1 MNKQVRSRTFDES
14 YKMNRISNYSSFL
27 YSKPQKINQQN
38 KRRLFL
44 IISLSAF
51 SSFAHSDNSSY
62 TRHYQSYYEDE
73 THSHTQPAVNPDI
86 KSTQHQ
92 EPVATQQQ
100 PLNKAMSGSE
110 LQNTPQLTIA
120 TAVTTEK
127 AENKVSE
134 ASNQVS
140 VVRLRQNELPVH
152 WDGIGNNMA
161 AGGLHGNIGS
171 QIEIEDNRRSDNSKN
186 SGKFKLATIQAF
198 LKHDE
203 LPNWYFGFY
212 NAREDN
218 YKGMYTNQDYSSSN
232 TINEIFVGHI
242 FETWRGNFGTEL
254 MGGSETGTKRWKYR
268 LKLWQDIRISSKWSL
283 GGYLFGEEQPQN
295 SQPGN
300 NDLSQHIFE
309 TEPVLQYLINPDM
322 GLFLRPFYVYK
333 RQERGNWGD
342 IVEQEWKASIGVWRN
357 WYPLLSSVYAG
368 VGQKKT
374 TNASDSDIL
383 FYDGRYKYI
392 GGTLSYP
399 VVGDLR
405 LYGEFKARFGKEDGE
420 WTEKGSFWSPFTI
433 VGVVYN
439 F

>member
-1 MNKQVRSRTFDES
+1 
-14 YKMNRISNYSSFL
+14 MNRISNYSRFL
-27 YSKPQKINQQN
+27 YSKPQKMYPQK
-38 KRRLFL
+38 KRKIF
-44 IISLSAF
+44 IILSLSAF
-51 SSFAHSDNSSY
+51 SSFAFGDSSGY
-62 TRHYQSYYEDE
+62 TRHYQSYYENE
-73 THSHTQPAVNPDI
+73 TNSRVQPTVNSDVTSTKHQQPAVQQ
-86 KSTQHQ
+86 KSLNNTLPGAEQHNSQPTTAKTQ
-92 EPVATQQQ
+92 ATER
-100 PLNKAMSGSE
+100 A
-110 LQNTPQLTIA
+110 
-120 TAVTTEK
+120 EK
-127 AENKVSE
+127 KTNE
-134 ASNQVS
+134 ADNQVS

-152 WDGIGNNMA
+152 WDGIGNNME
-161 AGGLHGNIGS
+161 AGGLHGNIAS

-203 LPNWYFGFY
+203 LPGWYFGFY

-218 YKGMYTNQDYSSSN
+218 YKGMYTNQDYSGSN

-254 MGGSETGTKRWKYR
+254 MGGSESGNKRWKYR
-268 LKLWQDIRISSKWSL
+268 LKLWQDIRLSSKWSL

-309 TEPVLQYLINPDM
+309 TEPVLQYLVNPDM
-322 GLFLRPFYVYK
+322 GVFLRPFYVYK

-357 WYPLLSSVYAG
+357 WYPLLSSVYVG
-368 VGQKKT
+368 IGQKKT
-374 TNASDSDIL
+374 TNASDSDVL

-399 VVGDLR
+399 VIGDLR

-433 VGVVYN
+433 IGVVYN